1 MNTIQ
6 TSADAPNF
14 TLGGQCCT
22 SVENG
27 GTFSGNADGCDV
39 DCLGQYNS
47 FCASGGTAPD
57 IANRF
62 LR

>member
-22 SVENG
+22 VGSD
-27 GTFSGNADGCDV
+27 TFSGNDDGCDV
-39 DCLGQYNS
+39 ACSGLNKA
-47 FCASGGTAPD
+47 FCASGGDSPD
-57 IANRF
+57 INNKF